1 VTGRLAYAWLVLTG
15 LRNLLLAAVAGVGLN
30 LAFPDTGWWYLA
42 LASVAVLWWTLERA
56 TAWGGFA
63 LGWVYG
69 TAFMLPHLWWANVAV
84 GLVPWIALSA
94 AEGLAWALVGAA
106 WAHVRRSGMLD
117 THRWALAPVFA
128 LLWVASEQLRSMLP
142 FGGFPWGRLGYAMI
156 DTPVA
161 RLAWAGGVPLVSLVT
176 VLAGA
181 LVGLAW
187 EAARTRRAVTA
198 TIAPVLA
205 LGLLAAGYVVPLDG
219 QAQAGTLRVAAIQG
233 NVPDRGLDSF
243 DQAREVTQNH
253 LAETVRM
260 AESAEA
266 APDLVVWPENA
277 ADIDPRVDAATQE
290 AVDQAIA
297 ATGVPLLLGTVD
309 YTPPDGRYNTMLLYG
324 TQGTVLD
331 TYSKQRPAPFAEYV
345 PLRDLARQVTP
356 VVDNVVDMLAGSG
369 AAVVEAPIAS
379 LDRAVRIA
387 TPICFEVAYDSIVRE
402 AVASGAELLIV
413 PTNNATFGRTAE
425 STQQLQMTRIRA
437 VETGRWA
444 IQISTVGVSAVVDPS
459 GRVIDGTDLFTADH
473 MVEKVGLRTEL
484 TPAVRLGWF
493 IGWGV
498 LIVPTVIALLAVRRR
513 IAERYDW

>member
-1 VTGRLAYAWLVLTG
+1 
-15 LRNLLLAAVAGVGLN
+15 
-30 LAFPDTGWWYLA
+30 
-42 LASVAVLWWTLERA
+42 
-56 TAWGGFA
+56 
-63 LGWVYG
+63 
-69 TAFMLPHLWWANVAV
+69 
-84 GLVPWIALSA
+84 
-94 AEGLAWALVGAA
+94 
-106 WAHVRRSGMLD
+106 
-117 THRWALAPVFA
+117 
-128 LLWVASEQLRSMLP
+128 
-142 FGGFPWGRLGYAMI
+142 
-156 DTPVA
+156 
-161 RLAWAGGVPLVSLVT
+161 
-176 VLAGA
+176 
-181 LVGLAW
+181 
-187 EAARTRRAVTA
+187 
-198 TIAPVLA
+198 
-205 LGLLAAGYVVPLDG
+205 
-219 QAQAGTLRVAAIQG
+219 
-233 NVPDRGLDSF
+233 
-243 DQAREVTQNH
+243 
-253 LAETVRM
+253 
-260 AESAEA
+260 
-266 APDLVVWPENA
+266 
-277 ADIDPRVDAATQE
+277 
-290 AVDQAIA
+290 
-297 ATGVPLLLGTVD
+297 
-309 YTPPDGRYNTMLLYG
+309 MLLYG

-437 VETGRWA
+437 IETGRWA

-493 IGWGV
+493 ICWGV
-498 LIVPTVIALLAVRRR
+498 LIVPTVIALLAIRRR